1 MLSALISVKDTI
13 FSRTIWANRWNH
25 WWGAERA
32 RTLNG
37 RSLGTLAEFIEH
49 GSIQESPGK
58 HPDESAMIS
67 NLLADHEQRIRSLR
81 TDADKCQECHDMGTN
96 DFLIGVMEKHEK
108 MDGCYVL
115 T

>member
-1 MLSALISVKDTI
+1 MFTKA
-13 FSRTIWANRWNH
+13 RNYRWNVVGPNFSERH
-25 WWGAERA
+25 KFFQEQYEQIHEIIDEVAERA

-37 RSLGTLAEFIEH
+37 RSLGTLAAFIEH

-81 TDADKCQECHDMGTN
+81 T
-96 DFLIGVMEKHEK
+96 V
-108 MDGCYVL
+108 
-115 T
+115 

>member
-1 MLSALISVKDTI
+1 MKSLMRLLNV
-13 FSRTIWANRWNH
+13 H
-25 WWGAERA
+25 VH
-32 RTLNG
+32 LNG

-81 TDADKCQECHDMGTN
+81 TDADKCE
-96 DFLIGVMEKHEK
+96 GVS
-108 MDGCYVL
+108 
-115 T
+115 